1 MDLAPRSSTPS
12 VSLLGLPTDE
22 ASSFARGAAEG
33 PAAIRAALYSDSSN
47 LGVETRE
54 ARGAGEA
61 GLDLGTEERWRD
73 LGDLDLSG
81 GEATRAEIEAAV
93 AEQLDQGARVL
104 CLGGDHSVT
113 YPILRGHRGHNK
125 GLTVVQI
132 DAHPDLYDSFAGDR
146 FSHACPFARVMEEG
160 LAERLVQIGIRTATE
175 PQRRQ
180 AERFGVEIVSRGSW
194 LDLDALAL
202 EPPIYLS
209 IDLDGL
215 DPAFAPGVSHP
226 EAGGLSTRE
235 ALEIVWRLPGL
246 LGADVVELNP
256 SRDVSGITAAAAS
269 KLVKELLGRLLVGAA
284 L

>member
-47 LGVETRE
+47 LGIETE
-54 ARGAGEA
+54 GAGEA
-61 GLDLGTEERWRD
+61 GLDLGAEERWRD

-104 CLGGDHSVT
+104 CLGGDHSIT
-113 YPILRGHRGHNK
+113 YPILRAHRGHHK

-132 DAHPDLYDSFAGDR
+132 DAHPDLYDSFEGDR

-194 LDLDALAL
+194 LDIDALAL

-269 KLVKELLGRLLVGAA
+269 KLVKELLGRLLVGA